1 MRIEG
6 SLFLLF
12 LCLCACVACCYVSK
26 FKVERSYHMNDFLLC
41 NLVHESF
48 TEGNELFFMCLRTQT
63 RIELTVYI
71 LSRSAGFLCDRL
83 NL

>member
-12 LCLCACVACCYVSK
+12 LCLCACVACCYVLK
-26 FKVERSYHMNDFLLC
+26 FEVERSYHMNDFLLC

-48 TEGNELFFMCLRTQT
+48 REGNELSYVFKD
-63 RIELTVYI
+63 INKNKVN
-71 LSRSAGFLCDRL
+71 RL
-83 NL
+83 YLV

>member
-12 LCLCACVACCYVSK
+12 LCLCACVACYVLK

-48 TEGNELFFMCLRTQT
+48 REGSELSYVFKDTNKNK
-63 RIELTVYI
+63 VN
-71 LSRSAGFLCDRL
+71 RL
-83 NL
+83 YLV